1 MYFQKT
7 RLWFWAATIV
17 ALVLLIG
24 ALAHAQ
30 LPSNP
35 DETSVS
41 IAINKIVDTTGWGG
55 SFAVPYKLNDN
66 VSGYFA
72 TAAQG
77 GDLIRGRYHAEVSYA
92 FGALDVTLYTDG
104 TYKGPDVA
112 NLGRQADLGVTIG
125 TNRPGGDVEIGIFG
139 RNGGAFAKPN
149 AFDDLSAKGY
159 DEAVL
164 ETIDGLTTLN
174 PAPTGL
180 SFGDR
185 NSVNL
190 LVSLQK
196 NVGDIGASLKL
207 MPELVGSTDDAV
219 DQAILN
225 LHTDYRLSE
234 KVSLGVGVDIG
245 CQRFRG
251 SGDIEQEVA
260 GLLTLNLAF

>member
-1 MYFQKT
+1 MFFQKT

-17 ALVLLIG
+17 ALVLFCG

-55 SFAVPYKLNDN
+55 SLAVPYQLNDK

-92 FGALDVTLYTDG
+92 FGGIDATLYTDG

-125 TNRPGGDVEIGIFG
+125 TNRTGGDVEIGIFG

-164 ETIDGLTTLN
+164 ETIDGLATLN

-190 LVSLQK
+190 LVSLEK
-196 NVGDIGASLKL
+196 NVGDIGASLRL

-225 LHTDYRLSE
+225 LHADYRLSE

-245 CQRFRG
+245 CQRFRE
-251 SGDIEQEVA
+251 SGEIEQEVA